1 MDYID
6 KLRKKVGTMPVI
18 LTSAGVIVL
27 KDEDQD
33 HVLLGYRAD
42 TKDWGLPG
50 GYMEPGETLEETA
63 IRELKEE
70 IDIEAES
77 LKIFKIFSGT
87 EFYHEYPN
95 GDKVY
100 SVMAVFL
107 YSDVEQS
114 INVDNTEILKVR
126 FFNLRELPERMT
138 KTTRLILEEYR
149 RTGV

>member
-6 KLRKKVGTMPVI
+6 KLREKVGTMPVI

-27 KDEDQD
+27 KDEDK
-33 HVLLGYRAD
+33 VLLGYRAD

-70 IDIEAES
+70 IDIKAES
-77 LKIFKIFSGT
+77 LEIYKVFSGT

-114 INVDNTEILKVR
+114 INVDNTEILKVKY
-126 FFNLRELPERMT
+126 FNLRELPERMT
-138 KTTRLILEEYR
+138 KTTRKILNAYR
-149 RTGV
+149 GTEM